1 MSLIEDKTEAWW
13 SRQNIQMLK
22 NQAELRGHRFS
33 DLDTKGG
40 MVKRDGKMLK
50 SKRIAKSDYLEILM
64 GLIAKGK

>member
-1 MSLIEDKTEAWW
+1 MGATKHTTLE
-13 SRQNIQMLK
+13 
-22 NQAELRGHRFS
+22 NQADLRGHRFS